1 MLPKTD
7 ALKRGL
13 TFALR
18 NQTLN
23 GHSLTLLSREPAVH
37 STTFPCEIV
46 KCRIGRGR
54 ARQLFCKYTAK
65 VDYTGHGHR
74 GGVWYETAAYR
85 NLLAP
90 VRRFRPKF
98 YGGYRDPETGQYW
111 LFLEYLDGSLSVGKL
126 NDIAV
131 MAKAARWIA
140 KFQVASHSL
149 LSDKR
154 LGFLKRYDKNYYL
167 GWVRRTFEFATTRQ
181 RASGW
186 FRRLRVRVHEFLAP
200 LLVLRPS
207 IIHGEY
213 YQHNI
218 LFHRGSVCPIDWE
231 SAAIGEGLIDLVSL
245 TEGWDTK
252 IVEACT
258 QAYVQTRWPRGA
270 PAEYEPAFRAA
281 RLYLTLRWLG
291 DDPEVTRSRRARG
304 YWMQLEN
311 LAAELEET

>member
-13 TFALR
+13 AFALR
-18 NQTLN
+18 DRGLN
-23 GHSLTLLSREPAVH
+23 GHSLTVLSREPAVY

-46 KCRIGRGR
+46 KCRIGPGR
-54 ARQLFCKYTAK
+54 PRQLFCKYTAN

-85 NLLAP
+85 NLLAQ
-90 VRRFRPKF
+90 VRRFRPRF

-131 MAKAARWIA
+131 MAKAAKWIA
-140 KFQVASHSL
+140 NFQVASHRL

-154 LGFLKRYDKNYYL
+154 LGFLKRYDKKYYL
-167 GWVRRTFEFATTRQ
+167 SWVRRTFEFASPRQ
-181 RASGW
+181 RGSAW
-186 FRRLRVRVHEFLAP
+186 FRRLRPRVHEFLAP
-200 LLVLRPS
+200 LVVLRPT

-231 SAAIGEGLIDLVSL
+231 STAIGEGLIDLVSL
-245 TEGWDTK
+245 TEGWETK

-258 QAYVQTRWPRGA
+258 QAYVRTRWPRGA
-270 PAEYEPAFRAA
+270 PAEFERAFRAA
-281 RLYLTLRWLG
+281 RLYLTFRWLG
-291 DDPEVTRSRRARG
+291 DDPEVTRSPRARG

-311 LAAELEET
+311 LAAELEGT